1 MPLATREIKRR
12 IRSVSSTRK
21 ITKAM
26 ELVAGAKMRR
36 AVKAVL
42 QTRNY
47 ANAAWEI
54 VKNLSA
60 KTDARK
66 HPLLQKRDKIK
77 KVGVI
82 LIASNRGLCGS
93 FNREIVEVV
102 ADYIIN
108 QKKENV
114 DMEAEVFLMGNR
126 GKDIMFRHGYTVIAE
141 FTKLDVATLVSE
153 VSNLAKMAI
162 TDFILGKYDKIVI
175 AYTDYKSAISQ
186 ETRIRKLLP
195 IDREDNELGYVGK
208 NNKSAKNTEEKMF
221 EENEYIFEPSPD
233 VVLEQMLHRLIELQ
247 IYQALL
253 ESNASE
259 HSARMMAMRN
269 ASDAAADMISDL
281 TMTFNRARQQ
291 SITTELADISAG
303 RAAVE

>member
-42 QTRNY
+42 QTRSY
-47 ANAAWEI
+47 ANAAWEV
-54 VKNLSA
+54 VKNLSD
-60 KTDARK
+60 KTDTSK
-66 HPLLQKRDKIK
+66 HPLLQKRERVK

-102 ADYIIN
+102 ANYIKNHKNENIN
-108 QKKENV
+108 I
-114 DMEAEVFLMGNR
+114 EAEVFLMGNR
-126 GKDIMFRHGYTVIAE
+126 GKDIMFRHGHEVVAE
-141 FTKLDVATLVSE
+141 FTKFDVTTRVSE
-153 VSNLAKMAI
+153 VTPLAQMAI
-162 TDFILGKYDKIVI
+162 QDYISGKYDKIVM
-175 AYTDYKSAISQ
+175 AYTDYKSAIVQ
-186 ETRIRKLLP
+186 EPRIRKLLP
-195 IDREDNELGYVGK
+195 IDRQDDELGYVGK
-208 NNKSAKNTEEKMF
+208 NDKNAFLADQIAFEK
-221 EENEYIFEPSPD
+221 NEYLFEPSPD
-233 VVLEQMLHRLIELQ
+233 VVLEQMLHRLVELQ

-269 ASDAAADMISDL
+269 ASDAALDMIDSL

-291 SITTELADISAG
+291 NITTELADISAG

>member
-12 IRSVSSTRK
+12 IRSVTSTRK

-26 ELVAGAKMRR
+26 ELVSGAKMRR

-42 QTRNY
+42 QTRSY
-47 ANAAWEI
+47 ANSAWEI
-54 VKNLSA
+54 VKDLSA
-60 KTDARK
+60 KTDSQK
-66 HPLLQKRDKIK
+66 HPLLQKREKVK

-82 LIASNRGLCGS
+82 LISSNRGLCGS
-93 FNREIVEVV
+93 FNREIVELV
-102 ADYIIN
+102 ADYI
-108 QKKENV
+108 KHHKSENI
-114 DMEAEVFLMGNR
+114 DIEAEVFLMGSR
-126 GKDIMFRHGYTVIAE
+126 GKDIMFRHGHEIIAE
-141 FTKLDVATLVSE
+141 FTKLDVTTRVSE
-153 VSNLAKMAI
+153 VSPLAKMAI
-162 TDFILGKYDKIVI
+162 ADYISGKYDKIVM
-175 AYTDYKSAISQ
+175 AYTDYKSAIVQKSA
-186 ETRIRKLLP
+186 IRKLLP
-195 IDREDNELGYVGK
+195 IDREDNELGYAGK
-208 NNKSAKNTEEKMF
+208 NDKKIEDSEYKKF

-269 ASDAAADMISDL
+269 ASDAASDMIDDL

-291 SITTELADISAG
+291 IITTELADISAG

>member
-42 QTRNY
+42 QTRSY
-47 ANAAWEI
+47 ANAAWEV
-54 VKNLSA
+54 VKNLSD
-60 KTDARK
+60 KTDSSK
-66 HPLLQKRDKIK
+66 HPLLQKREKIK

-102 ADYIIN
+102 ARYIKN
-108 QKKENV
+108 HKNENI
-114 DMEAEVFLMGNR
+114 DIEAEVFLMGNR
-126 GKDIMFRHGYTVIAE
+126 GKDIMFRHGHEVVAE
-141 FTKLDVATLVSE
+141 FNKLDVTTRVSE
-153 VSNLAKMAI
+153 VSPLAKMAI
-162 TDFILGKYDKIVI
+162 ADYISGKYDKIVI
-175 AYTDYKSAISQ
+175 AYTDYKSAIVQSP
-186 ETRIRKLLP
+186 RIRKLLP
-195 IDREDNELGYVGK
+195 IDRQDDELGYVGK
-208 NNKSAKNTEEKMF
+208 NDKNSFLTDQLAFEK
-221 EENEYIFEPSPD
+221 NEYIFEPSPD
-233 VVLEQMLHRLIELQ
+233 VVLEQMLHRLVELQ

-269 ASDAAADMISDL
+269 ASDAALDMIDGL

-291 SITTELADISAG
+291 NITTELADISAG

>member
-42 QTRNY
+42 QTRSY
-47 ANAAWEI
+47 ATAAWEI
-54 VKNLSA
+54 VKDLSA
-60 KTDARK
+60 KTNPHK
-66 HPLLQKRDKIK
+66 HPLLHKRAKIK

-93 FNREIVEVV
+93 FNREIIDVV
-102 ADYIIN
+102 AGYITHHKN
-108 QKKENV
+108 ENI
-114 DMEAEVFLMGNR
+114 DIAAEVFLMGNR
-126 GKDIMFRHGYTVIAE
+126 GKDIMLRYSHQVVAE
-141 FTKLDVATLVSE
+141 FTKLDVTTKVSE
-153 VSNLAKMAI
+153 VSALAKMVIADYI
-162 TDFILGKYDKIVI
+162 SGKYDKIVI

-186 ETRIRKLLP
+186 EPRIRKLLP
-195 IDREDNELGYVGK
+195 IDREDNELGYAGK
-208 NNKSAKNTEEKMF
+208 NDRPNQTVKFEVF

-233 VVLEQMLHRLIELQ
+233 VVLEQMLNRLIELQ
-247 IYQALL
+247 IYQAVL

-269 ASDAAADMISDL
+269 ASDAASDMINDL